1 MKQTKTPH
9 PPAPPRGKPVRRT
22 TLRQVAAAA
31 GISVS
36 TASHILGKRGDR
48 YRPEMREHVTR
59 TAAEL
64 GYRPNAFAQAVRSGR
79 FGAVSLL
86 LSSNPDHSE
95 LFNPLTIGIH
105 DALAAQGMHLTLD
118 MLSDKELTNPAF
130 VPRFLR
136 VRMVDGLLIAYY
148 HGIPERFKT
157 LLRRNQVPSVW
168 INSHQAEDCVYPDD
182 LAAGCL
188 AAEHLLERGFRRI
201 AYADYTLPIL
211 SDGMLARES
220 GYAQALRTAGLVPR
234 KISPSDKMPRTERIA
249 FSRSWLQKRNRPDA
263 VVCISLTTA
272 LPILQAAAELGLR
285 VPRDLA
291 VVTFAIQPVNITG
304 VHVTSLQ
311 VPFDQVGRQAVAML
325 GRKLARPGEPQP
337 LEIVPFTFDPGATS

>member
-1 MKQTKTPH
+1 MEKTKSTH
-9 PPAPPRGKPVRRT
+9 SSEAERRKPGRRA
-22 TLRQVAAAA
+22 TLKQVAESA

-36 TASHILGKRGDR
+36 AASHILGSRSGS
-48 YRPEMREHVTR
+48 YRRETR
-59 TAAEL
+59 ERVAREALRL

-105 DALAAQGMHLTLD
+105 DALAEQGMHLTLD
-118 MLSDKELTNPAF
+118 MLSDKDLTDPAF

-148 HGIPERFKT
+148 HGIPERFKA
-157 LLRRNQVPSVW
+157 LLRQNQVPSVW
-168 INSHQAEDCVYPDD
+168 VNSQQAADCVHPDEIG
-182 LAAGCL
+182 AGRR

-211 SDGMLARES
+211 SDGMMAREA
-220 GYAQALRTAGLVPR
+220 GYAQALRAAGLAPR

-249 FSRSWLQKRNRPDA
+249 FSRAWLQARDRPDA

-272 LPILQAAAELGLR
+272 LPILQAAAEMRLR
-285 VPRDLA
+285 VPEDLA
-291 VVTFAIQPVNITG
+291 VVTFALQPVNLTG
-304 VHVTSLQ
+304 IHVTSLQ

-325 GRKLARPGEPQP
+325 GRKLDRPGEPQP
-337 LEIVPFTFDPGATS
+337 PEVVPYTFDQGATS